1 MQKLYTKNP
10 ISVNSLPA
18 DVCVNKF
25 SVKPSLPYSYS
36 EIGSKIF
43 YRCFDGD
50 DVGVSPQANPS
61 RPPKGEKS
69 SYTRT
74 DLHLTLPPGGQTRS
88 SLAGGS
94 QPIALPY
101 RSKAAATDQEAG
113 HYRPRAPPQ
122 ERQHPMLSRRL
133 LLGLPSR
140 LPENRCIL
148 VQSTS
153 KAGGQVRPA
162 GAGSRACPVVG
173 HEVLK
178 GPNTLADVRVHHS
191 GV

>member
-1 MQKLYTKNP
+1 M
-10 ISVNSLPA
+10 
-18 DVCVNKF
+18 
-25 SVKPSLPYSYS
+25 PYSYS
-36 EIGSKIF
+36 EIESKIF

-74 DLHLTLPPGGQTRS
+74 DLHLTLPSGGQTRS

-94 QPIALPY
+94 QPIALPC

-113 HYRPRAPPQ
+113 PYRPRAPPQ

-133 LLGLPSR
+133 LLGLPSQ
-140 LPENRCIL
+140 LPKNRRIL
-148 VQSTS
+148 TQNTS
-153 KAGGQVRPA
+153 KAD
-162 GAGSRACPVVG
+162 SSTNLCPPERG
-173 HEVLK
+173 K
-178 GPNTLADVRVHHS
+178 GPVLARVGGAWGPGVSNGRKYKAS
-191 GV
+191 GRTPPPCCAWSPATA

>member
-1 MQKLYTKNP
+1 M
-10 ISVNSLPA
+10 
-18 DVCVNKF
+18 
-25 SVKPSLPYSYS
+25 KPSLPYSYS

-43 YRCFDGD
+43 YRCFEVD
-50 DVGVSPQANPS
+50 DVRVSPQANPS
-61 RPPKGEKS
+61 RPPRGKKS

-94 QPIALPY
+94 QPIALPC

-153 KAGGQVRPA
+153 KAGGQVLITSSVLRPTVPWDCCWDRNWQFCTDGYLREGRISA
-162 GAGSRACPVVG
+162 FSP
-173 HEVLK
+173 L
-178 GPNTLADVRVHHS
+178 PSPHS
-191 GV
+191 GTLSGFSTA